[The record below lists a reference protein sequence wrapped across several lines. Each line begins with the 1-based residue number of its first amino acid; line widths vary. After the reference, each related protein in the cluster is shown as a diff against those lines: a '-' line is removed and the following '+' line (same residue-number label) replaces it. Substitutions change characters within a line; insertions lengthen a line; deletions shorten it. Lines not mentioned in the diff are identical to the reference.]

1 LDQLIEWV
9 KLKKGIHNRPKR
21 SLALIDQ
28 FGREINYLRLSLTP
42 RCNLNCIYCRPGH
55 CPPGFDPSAQA
66 QLMTP
71 AEIDRLVGVL
81 ASIGISKIR
90 LTGGEPLIRDD
101 LEEII
106 SRIRRHPEIKDLS
119 LTTNGQDLAPR
130 AAALKAAGLMRINIS
145 LDSLQKDRFEKITG
159 NGSLQRALDGIDAS
173 LAAGLDP
180 VKLNTVLMRGINDDE
195 LDALFELTRT
205 RPLALR
211 LIELMPMNQ
220 ESADPERLITG
231 TEILARYPQ
240 LTRVADS
247 YPGQPSEDYR
257 LPGHVGTI
265 GLIRPLSH
273 RFCSTC
279 NRIRIT
285 ADGKIKGCLGKDDET
300 NLRPFFAQQDD
311 QTMRE
316 FIAASIYAKPLG
328 HHFELAQTP
337 VRGMDRTGG

>member
-1 LDQLIEWV
+1 M
-9 KLKKGIHNRPKR
+9 
-21 SLALIDQ
+21 IDQ
-28 FGREINYLRLSLTP
+28 YGREINYLRLSITP

-55 CPPGFDPSAQA
+55 CPTGYIPFDTSS
-66 QLMTP
+66 LMTP
-71 AEIDRLVGVL
+71 DEIDRLVGVL
-81 ASIGISKIR
+81 ASLGISKVR
-90 LTGGEPLIRDD
+90 LTGGEPLMRED

-106 SRIRRHPEIKDLS
+106 TRIRRHSEIKDLS

-173 LAAGLDP
+173 LAAGLNP

-195 LDALFELTRT
+195 LDSLFELTRE

-220 ESADPERLITG
+220 ESAAPERLVTG
-231 TEILARYPQ
+231 TEILARYPE

-257 LPGHVGTI
+257 LPGHLGTI

-300 NLRPFFAQQDD
+300 DLRPCFGQPDD
-311 QTMRE
+311 QVLRD

-328 HHFELAQTP
+328 HHFELGETP
-337 VRGMDRTGG
+337 KRSMDRTGG